1 MLILSNYHRYREV
14 INRDGKLVR
23 ENLGLRSLCM
33 HFYNIDMQ
41 PEVEIHTCQN
51 DAEYTMKLFRET
63 YIPTKVTNVDKKPAD
78 EHSQDIPHFSLS
90 SEFELELNLLN

>member
-41 PEVEIHTCQN
+41 PEGEIHTCQN

-78 EHSQDIPHFSLS
+78 EPSQDIPHFNSRS
-90 SEFELELNLLN
+90 ARNLNSN